1 MNFYKKNNNTYASLG
16 QYLVDRNERGKI
28 YPWPVYKKTSTIL
41 SSVMRTRDDFFSNS
55 AILQVENCA
64 SCLGF
69 LECCKHKD
77 HPKILFKAN
86 FCKNRLCVGCQMRRS
101 LKCYAT
107 TIKIMH
113 WILKKHPEMEFVFLT
128 LTIPNVSLENLGQ
141 TIDHL
146 FKSWSKL
153 TKRRGVHKIMQGYL
167 RALEI
172 TYNHKT
178 DTYHPH
184 FHVLIAVK
192 KSYFQGKYYIKR
204 DKWLELWQEA
214 TNQPEITQV
223 DIRKIK
229 SSNSNGELDDDDLA
243 KACAEIA
250 KYSTKTWSTA
260 SKNSN
265 RKFLGDKQMELDFGV
280 EGHLWI
286 RGTVQETADTI
297 VELGAALKGRRLLQ
311 YGGIMRDAKKLLKL
325 QDGEDADADLINTN
339 EEQNGC
345 KCPVCS
351 GDTKETIYLWD
362 KNVNNYYSHISSVDF
377 QNV

>member
-1 MNFYKKNNNTYASLG
+1 MNNHRDYFTNSSLTGG
-16 QYLVDRNERGKI
+16 QILVDRNERGKF
-28 YPWPVYKKTSTIL
+28 YPWKVYKKSSIIL
-41 SSVMRTRDDFFSNS
+41 SSAMSLRDDFFSNF
-55 AILQVENCA
+55 AIQQVENC
-64 SCLGF
+64 SSYLGF
-69 LECCKHKD
+69 LECRKYKY
-77 HPKILFKAN
+77 HPKILVQAN

-113 WILKKHPEMEFVFLT
+113 WILKENPDMEFVFLT
-128 LTIPNVSLENLGQ
+128 LTVPNVSLENLGQ
-141 TIDHL
+141 TVDHL

-153 TKRRGVHKIMQGYL
+153 TKRRGVYKIMQGYL

-172 TYNHKT
+172 TYNHKI

-184 FHVLIAVK
+184 FHALIAVK
-192 KSYFQGKYYIKR
+192 ESYFKSKDYIKR
-204 DKWLELWQEA
+204 DKWLELWQES

-229 SSNSNGELDDDDLA
+229 SSNPNGELSDDDLA

-265 RKFLGDKQMELDFGV
+265 RKFFGKQMELDFGV

-286 RGTVQETADTI
+286 RETAQETADTI

-325 QDGEDADADLINTN
+325 QDGEDANADLVNTK

-362 KNVNNYYSHISSVDF
+362 KSVNNYYSYISSVDF
-377 QNV
+377 